1 MNDHSAKF
9 PKFYMTEATPC
20 PYLEG
25 QMERKVFTDLTG
37 DDAIKRHETYNRLG
51 FRRSQNI
58 IYRPACEGCSK
69 CISVRVRVQDFD
81 PSKNLARTLKK
92 FNRLRSEDQDPFST
106 TDQFELL
113 KTYLTT
119 RHADGGMASMDE
131 FEFSE
136 MVESSPVTT
145 RLVEYHE
152 AGPKGTVNLKGS
164 LVGVALTD
172 VLSDGLSLVY
182 SFFNTEKGYSGLG
195 TYIILDHILKAKAAG
210 LDFVYLGYW
219 IKESQTMAYKARFQ
233 PLDYLGE
240 EGWVPL
246 TRQMAK

>member
-25 QMERKVFTDLTG
+25 HIERKVFTDLAG
-37 DDAIKRHETYNRLG
+37 EDAANRHETLNRMG

-58 IYRPACEGCSK
+58 IYRPACEGCAK
-69 CISVRVRVQDFD
+69 CISVRVRAQEFE
-81 PSKNLARTLKK
+81 PGKTMARTLKK
-92 FNRLRSEDQDPFST
+92 FKPLRIEDQDPLASAE
-106 TDQFELL
+106 QFELL
-113 KTYLTT
+113 KTYLVT
-119 RHADGGMASMDE
+119 RHAGGGMAGMDE
-131 FEFSE
+131 FEYSE

-152 AGPKGTVNLKGS
+152 AGPEGTVNLKGS
-164 LVGVALTD
+164 LVGVGLTD
-172 VLSDGLSLVY
+172 VMSDGLSLVY

-195 TYIILDHILKAKAAG
+195 TFIILDHILKARAAG
-210 LDFVYLGYW
+210 LKYVYLGYW
-219 IKESQTMAYKARFQ
+219 IKDSRTMAYKARFQ

-240 EGWVPL
+240 SGWEPL
-246 TRQMAK
+246 PKQIT

>member
-1 MNDHSAKF
+1 MNDHSGKF

-37 DDAIKRHETYNRLG
+37 EDAVDRHETFNRLG

-58 IYRPACEGCSK
+58 IYRPACEGCAK
-69 CISVRVRVQDFD
+69 CISVRVRAQEFE
-81 PSKNLARTLKK
+81 PGKTMARTLKK
-92 FNRLRSEDQDPFST
+92 FKTLRIEDQDPLAT
-106 TDQFELL
+106 AEQFELL
-113 KTYLTT
+113 KTYLIT
-119 RHADGGMASMDE
+119 RHAGGGMASMDE
-131 FEFSE
+131 FEYSG

-152 AGPKGTVNLKGS
+152 AGPEGTVNLKGS
-164 LVGVALTD
+164 LVGVGLTD
-172 VLSDGLSLVY
+172 VMSDGLSLVY

-195 TYIILDHILKAKAAG
+195 TFIILDHILKAKAAG
-210 LDFVYLGYW
+210 LEYVYLGYW
-219 IKESQTMAYKARFQ
+219 IKDSQTMAYKARFQ

-240 EGWVPL
+240 GGWQPL
-246 TRQMAK
+246 PKQIT